1 MKQMVSFTNRKGILE
16 SLPLRW
22 AVMVCLCWGFMLAAK
37 ADSPRKAREY
47 MERGQ
52 YAEAMRIYDDLAVKH
67 PKDSRYYYNAGVAAY
82 KALKFSEAQ
91 EYFDAAS
98 ISQDLDLQQQS
109 FYNRGNA
116 LFKAGEEE
124 ANFERKTQMWK
135 EAIDQFDHALNLNET
150 DQLAQ
155 DNLQFVKQQLENL
168 QQQQQEQDPD
178 QNSDE
183 NKDEENEQ
191 DNEQQDEQNQSD
203 QDQQDQDQQNQDQQQ
218 QDQGEQD
225 QQQNSSQDQDEQ
237 EQDQQDASDSSE
249 EEQEKQE
256 DSQSKEGEQ
265 DDQEQNA
272 QPQEGEP
279 SEEMP
284 QTTMTPQQAMQLLE
298 SEKGETKS
306 LIFRPPDKRRPKQFK
321 DW

>member
-1 MKQMVSFTNRKGILE
+1 MARRQMNRG
-16 SLPLRW
+16 
-22 AVMVCLCWGFMLAAK
+22 AVVLCFLCLSCWVGLQ
-37 ADSPRKAREY
+37 ADTPRKARQY

-52 YAEAMRIYDDLAVKH
+52 YADAMRIYDELAVKH

-82 KALKFSEAQ
+82 KAMKFAEAQ

-98 ISQDLDLQQQS
+98 LSEDLDLQQQS

-135 EAIDQFDHALNLNET
+135 EAIDQFDHAVNLNET
-150 DQLAQ
+150 DQMAQ

-168 QQQQQEQDPD
+168 QQQQQDQNPD

-183 NKDEENEQ
+183 NKDEESEQ
-191 DNEQQDEQNQSD
+191 DNEQQNDQNQSE

-218 QDQGEQD
+218 QDQNDQD
-225 QQQNSSQDQDEQ
+225 QQQNSSQDQQNEQQDEQ
-237 EQDQQDASDSSE
+237 NSPSEGESSE
-249 EEQEKQE
+249 EEQQNP
-256 DSQSKEGEQ
+256 SQPQDGEQ
-265 DDQEQNA
+265 EEQEQNA

-279 SEEMP
+279 SDDMP
-284 QTTMTPQQAMQLLE
+284 QTTMSPQQAMQLLD
-298 SEKGETKS
+298 SERGEAKS

>member
-1 MKQMVSFTNRKGILE
+1 MFRFNNKNMIHWNWL
-16 SLPLRW
+16 LPCAASVFLY
-22 AVMVCLCWGFMLAAK
+22 LNCWVVVQ
-37 ADSPRKAREY
+37 ADSPRKAREF

-52 YAEAMRIYDDLAVKH
+52 YAEAMRVYDELAVKH

-82 KALKFSEAQ
+82 KAMKFAEAQ

-98 ISQDLDLQQQS
+98 LSEDLNLQQQS

-124 ANFERKTQMWK
+124 ANFERKTQIWK

-150 DQLAQ
+150 DQMAQ

-168 QQQQQEQDPD
+168 QQQQQDQNPE

-183 NKDEENEQ
+183 NQDEESEQ
-191 DNEQQDEQNQSD
+191 DNEQQNEQNQSD
-203 QDQQDQDQQNQDQQQ
+203 QNQQDQDQQNQQQ
-218 QDQGEQD
+218 QDQSEQD
-225 QQQNSSQDQDEQ
+225 QDQQNSSQDQQ
-237 EQDQQDASDSSE
+237 EQQNSSSQEESSQDK
-249 EEQEKQE
+249 EEQ
-256 DSQSKEGEQ
+256 
-265 DDQEQNA
+265 QNPS

-279 SEEMP
+279 DEQEQNGQAQEGEPPEEMP
-284 QTTMTPQQAMQLLE
+284 QTTMSPQQAMQLLD
-298 SEKGETKS
+298 SEKGEAKS
-306 LIFRPPDKRRPKQFK
+306 LIFRPPDKRRPRQFK

>member
-1 MKQMVSFTNRKGILE
+1 MASNQMNRG
-16 SLPLRW
+16 
-22 AVMVCLCWGFMLAAK
+22 AVVLCFLCLSCWLGLQ
-37 ADSPRKAREY
+37 ADTPRKARQY

-52 YAEAMRIYDDLAVKH
+52 YADAMRIYDELAVKH

-82 KALKFSEAQ
+82 KAMKFAEAQ

-98 ISQDLDLQQQS
+98 LSEDLDLQQQS

-135 EAIDQFDHALNLNET
+135 EAIDQFDHAVNLNET
-150 DQLAQ
+150 DQMAQ

-168 QQQQQEQDPD
+168 QQQQQDQNPD

-183 NKDEENEQ
+183 NKDEESEQ
-191 DNEQQDEQNQSD
+191 DNE
-203 QDQQDQDQQNQDQQQ
+203 QQNQDQQQ
-218 QDQGEQD
+218 QDQNDQD
-225 QQQNSSQDQDEQ
+225 QQQNSSQDQQNEQQDEQ
-237 EQDQQDASDSSE
+237 NSPSEGESSE
-249 EEQEKQE
+249 EEQQNP
-256 DSQSKEGEQ
+256 SQPQDGEQ
-265 DDQEQNA
+265 EEQEQNA

-279 SEEMP
+279 SEDMP
-284 QTTMTPQQAMQLLE
+284 QTTMSPQQAMQLLD
-298 SEKGETKS
+298 SERGEAKS

>member
-1 MKQMVSFTNRKGILE
+1 MRNL
-16 SLPLRW
+16 LLRGS
-22 AVMVCLCWGFMLAAK
+22 VMVCLCFGFMLVAR

-52 YAEAMRIYDDLAVKH
+52 YVEAMRIYDDLAVKN

-109 FYNRGNA
+109 YYNRGNA

-191 DNEQQDEQNQSD
+191 DNEQQDEQNQSE

-218 QDQGEQD
+218 QQDQGEQD
-225 QQQNSSQDQDEQ
+225 QAQNSSQDQQEQ
-237 EQDQQDASDSSE
+237 EQEQQDASDSSE
-249 EEQEKQE
+249 EEQEKQ
-256 DSQSKEGEQ
+256 DASQSQDGEQ

-306 LIFRPPDKRRPKQFK
+306 LIFRPPDKRRPKRFK

>member
-1 MKQMVSFTNRKGILE
+1 MRNL
-16 SLPLRW
+16 LLRG
-22 AVMVCLCWGFMLAAK
+22 AVMVCLCFGFMLVAR

-52 YAEAMRIYDDLAVKH
+52 YVEAMRIYDDLAVKN

-82 KALKFSEAQ
+82 KALKFTEAQ

-109 FYNRGNA
+109 YYNRGNA

-183 NKDEENEQ
+183 NKDEESEQ

-218 QDQGEQD
+218 QQDQGEQD
-225 QQQNSSQDQDEQ
+225 QGEQDQEQNSSQDQQ
-237 EQDQQDASDSSE
+237 EQDQQEQEQEQQDASDPSE
-249 EEQEKQE
+249 EEQEKQ
-256 DSQSKEGEQ
+256 DASKSQEGEQ

-306 LIFRPPDKRRPKQFK
+306 LIFRPPDKRRPKRFK

>member
-1 MKQMVSFTNRKGILE
+1 MRNL
-16 SLPLRW
+16 LPRE
-22 AVMVCLCWGFMLAAK
+22 AVVVVCLCLSFMLVAQ

-52 YAEAMRIYDDLAVKH
+52 YVEAMRIYDDLAVKN

-82 KALKFSEAQ
+82 KALKFAEAQ
-91 EYFDAAS
+91 EYFDAAT

-191 DNEQQDEQNQSD
+191 DNEQQSDQNQSD

-218 QDQGEQD
+218 QDQQNQD
-225 QQQNSSQDQDEQ
+225 QQQNSSQDQQ
-237 EQDQQDASDSSE
+237 EQDQEQEQQDASDSSE
-249 EEQEKQE
+249 EEQEKQ
-256 DSQSKEGEQ
+256 DSSQSKEGEQ
-265 DDQEQNA
+265 GDKEQNA

>member
-1 MKQMVSFTNRKGILE
+1 
-16 SLPLRW
+16 
-22 AVMVCLCWGFMLAAK
+22 
-37 ADSPRKAREY
+37 

-52 YAEAMRIYDDLAVKH
+52 YADAMRIYDELAVKH

-82 KALKFSEAQ
+82 KAMKFAEAQ

-98 ISQDLDLQQQS
+98 LSEDLDLQQQS

-135 EAIDQFDHALNLNET
+135 EAIDQFDHAVNLNET
-150 DQLAQ
+150 DQMAQ

-168 QQQQQEQDPD
+168 QQQQQDQNPD

-183 NKDEENEQ
+183 NKDEESEQ
-191 DNEQQDEQNQSD
+191 DNEQQNDQNQSE

-218 QDQGEQD
+218 QDQNDQD
-225 QQQNSSQDQDEQ
+225 QQQNSSQDQQNEQQDEQ
-237 EQDQQDASDSSE
+237 NSPSEGESSE
-249 EEQEKQE
+249 EEQQNP
-256 DSQSKEGEQ
+256 SQPQDGEQ
-265 DDQEQNA
+265 EEQEQNA

-279 SEEMP
+279 SEDMP
-284 QTTMTPQQAMQLLE
+284 QTTMSPQQAMQLLD
-298 SEKGETKS
+298 SERGEAKS

>member
-1 MKQMVSFTNRKGILE
+1 MRNL
-16 SLPLRW
+16 LLRGS
-22 AVMVCLCWGFMLAAK
+22 VMVCLCFGFMLVAR

-52 YAEAMRIYDDLAVKH
+52 YVEAMRIYDDLAVKN

-82 KALKFSEAQ
+82 KALKFTEAQ

-109 FYNRGNA
+109 YYNRGNA

-191 DNEQQDEQNQSD
+191 DNEQQDEQNQSE

-218 QDQGEQD
+218 QQDQGEQD
-225 QQQNSSQDQDEQ
+225 QAQNSSQDQQEQ
-237 EQDQQDASDSSE
+237 EQEQQDASDSSE
-249 EEQEKQE
+249 EEQEKQ
-256 DSQSKEGEQ
+256 DASQSQDGEQ

-306 LIFRPPDKRRPKQFK
+306 LIFRPPDKRRPKRFK

>member
-1 MKQMVSFTNRKGILE
+1 MRNL
-16 SLPLRW
+16 LLRGS
-22 AVMVCLCWGFMLAAK
+22 VMVCLCFGFMLVAR

-52 YAEAMRIYDDLAVKH
+52 YVEAMRIYDDLAVKN

-109 FYNRGNA
+109 YYNRGNA

-191 DNEQQDEQNQSD
+191 DNEQQDEQNQSE
-203 QDQQDQDQQNQDQQQ
+203 QDQDQQNQDQQQ
-218 QDQGEQD
+218 QQDQGEQD
-225 QQQNSSQDQDEQ
+225 QAQNSSQDQQEQ
-237 EQDQQDASDSSE
+237 EQEQQDASDSSE
-249 EEQEKQE
+249 EEQEKQ
-256 DSQSKEGEQ
+256 DASQSQDGEQ

-306 LIFRPPDKRRPKQFK
+306 LIFRPPDKRRPKRFK